1 MSLLIGDAN
10 IFIDFEEGGLL
21 PELFALPE
29 TIAVPDLL
37 FEEELR
43 ANHEDLLERGLE
55 LLELDASAVRRTEA
69 LAAKY
74 RRASNLDLAALAL
87 AAQEHCPLLTGDGHL
102 RKAATT
108 EGVVVRGSIWLA
120 QRLLD
125 QGLVD
130 AERMRQSFEAMREA
144 GSRLPWDEV
153 ERLLQRYEQG
163 R

>member
-21 PELFALPE
+21 LELFALPE

-37 FEEELR
+37 FEAELR
-43 ANHEDLLERGLE
+43 ANHEDLLERGLQ
-55 LLELDASAVRRTEA
+55 LLELDAAAVRRTVA
-69 LAAKY
+69 LVATH

-87 AAQEHCPLLTGDGHL
+87 AEQRGCPLLTGDRHL
-102 RKAATT
+102 RKAGRT
-108 EGVVVRGSIWLA
+108 ERVEVRGSIWLA

-125 QGLVD
+125 EGLVD
-130 AERMRQSFEAMREA
+130 AERMRQAFDAMQQA
-144 GSRLPWDEV
+144 GRRLPWDEV